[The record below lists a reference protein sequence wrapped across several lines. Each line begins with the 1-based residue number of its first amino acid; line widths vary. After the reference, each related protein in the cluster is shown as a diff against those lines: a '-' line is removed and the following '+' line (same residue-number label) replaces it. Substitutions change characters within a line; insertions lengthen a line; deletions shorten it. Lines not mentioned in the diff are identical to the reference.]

1 METADELYQA
11 ALLKQQTDS
20 APLQQ
25 PPGVQPTAIW
35 RPVKETP
42 GTPPSAF
49 GAGCPPRRLESWA
62 AHASCLE
69 SILFSK
75 VDFICKTNGTIVF
88 KLWAKMQELQLH
100 TAGFTADILLSTALI
115 QSAWESFIK

>member
-75 VDFICKTNGTIVF
+75 VDFICKINGTIVF
-88 KLWAKMQELQLH
+88 KLRAKMQELQLH
-100 TAGFTADILLSTALI
+100 TAGFTADSLLSTALI

>member
-1 METADELYQA
+1 MRRGTADELYQA

-42 GTPPSAF
+42 GAPPSAF

-75 VDFICKTNGTIVF
+75 VDFICKTNDTIVF

-100 TAGFTADILLSTALI
+100 TAGFTADVLLSTALI
-115 QSAWESFIK
+115 QSA

>member
-75 VDFICKTNGTIVF
+75 VDFICKTNGMIVF

-100 TAGFTADILLSTALI
+100 TAGFTADSLLSTALI

>member
-115 QSAWESFIK
+115 QSA